1 MEECWLT
8 NFMAWIAYEFP
19 YPGFVM
25 SNYPQRRSDL
35 TQMHMRKKDKKES
48 LMVSQCANPE
58 CLRELRYLH
67 DGKIYAF
74 AVSAGNGSK
83 SLEHFWL
90 CGGCSKSM
98 TLICL
103 NQPEVKTAWRRKV
116 TSLRGPQRS
125 FGNGATE

>member
-48 LMVSQCANPE
+48 LMVSQCANPD
-58 CLRELRYLH
+58 CRRELRYLR
-67 DGKIYAF
+67 DGKIYTF
-74 AVSAGNGSK
+74 ATSAGNGSK

-90 CGGCSKSM
+90 SGECSKGM
-98 TLICL
+98 TLTCL
-103 NQPEVKTAWRRKV
+103 KQSEVKTVRRRQV
-116 TSLRGPQRS
+116 TGHRGS
-125 FGNGATE
+125 AA